1 MASLTSRL
9 AGWAAGRI
17 GGSKAKKKTMEF
29 MDKTGVGKALSF
41 GGDILAYGGAG
52 KLLGAAGRGMGLLKA
67 KGAAAGAAGG
77 LKALPKVGQAITS
90 MPAKYGITPGFGA
103 GAAQAAEGASR
114 LGNLAAAASRGVGR
128 VTDYLGKR
136 PEILGQGLMASAQAR
151 TGAANRELEREA
163 LAQREA
169 QFQQTFKQSEDERQR
184 EMERQ
189 RRIAELLAPVFQRVA
204 GGQG

>member
-77 LKALPKVGQAITS
+77 MAAG
-90 MPAKYGITPGFGA
+90 PAPGEMMRTVGFGRPI
-103 GAAQAAEGASR
+103 GTDPSMLSR
-114 LGNLAAAASRGVGR
+114 LGGKAADIAGAASRGVGR

-151 TGAANRELEREA
+151 TAAANRELEREA

>member
-9 AGWAAGRI
+9 AGWAAGRLK
-17 GGSKAKKKTMEF
+17 GEKARQKTMDW
-29 MDKTGVGKALSF
+29 MKKTGVGQALSF
-41 GGDILAYGGAG
+41 AGDAALYGGAG

-67 KGAAAGAAGG
+67 KGAAAGAAG
-77 LKALPKVGQAITS
+77 A
-90 MPAKYGITPGFGA
+90 A
-103 GAAQAAEGASR
+103 GAVPRVGLSDAELMREFSSAGTQAAGSAGR
-114 LGNLAAAASRGVGR
+114 LGNMAAAAGRGIGR

-136 PEILGQGLMASAQAR
+136 PEIVGQALMAGATAR

-184 EMERQ
+184 EIERQ
-189 RRIAELLAPVFQRVA
+189 RRVAELLAPVFRRVA